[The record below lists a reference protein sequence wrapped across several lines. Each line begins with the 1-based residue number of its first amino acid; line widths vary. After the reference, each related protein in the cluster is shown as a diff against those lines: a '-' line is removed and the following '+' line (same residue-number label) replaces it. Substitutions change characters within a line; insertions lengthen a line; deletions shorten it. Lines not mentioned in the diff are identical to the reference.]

1 MGFNLVIHVP
11 QCHANSELDV
21 LRKLVSVILKNLIMK
36 TSRWKEVDI
45 SNCFIDEEIDTQKF
59 ELTCHFN
66 RLSF

>member
-1 MGFNLVIHVP
+1 MGFNLVIHVT
-11 QCHANSELDV
+11 QYHANSELGV
-21 LRKLVSVILKNLIMK
+21 LRKLVSVIFKNLIMK

-59 ELTCHFN
+59 EITCRFN

>member
-1 MGFNLVIHVP
+1 
-11 QCHANSELDV
+11 
-21 LRKLVSVILKNLIMK
+21 MK

-59 ELTCHFN
+59 ELTCRFN

>member
-11 QCHANSELDV
+11 QYHANSELDV
-21 LRKLVSVILKNLIMK
+21 LRKLVSVIFKNLIMK

-59 ELTCHFN
+59 ELTCRFN